1 LSMVPALVFFMIAQR
16 RIIGGLSGA
25 VKG

>member
-1 LSMVPALVFFMIAQR
+1 LSMVPALIFFMAAER
-16 RIIGGLSGA
+16 RIVGGLSGA